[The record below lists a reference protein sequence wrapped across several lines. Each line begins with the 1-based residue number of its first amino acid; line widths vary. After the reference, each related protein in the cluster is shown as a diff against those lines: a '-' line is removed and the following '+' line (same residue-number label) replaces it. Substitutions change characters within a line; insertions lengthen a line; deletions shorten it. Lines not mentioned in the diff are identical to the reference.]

1 VSVIQTGIF
10 TLIKRFPEHMDSLK
24 LLYRES
30 ETFHTICEDYRRCT
44 EALKRWDQSASE
56 DAPALRVEYK
66 DLLHDLELE
75 ILQYLNELSQRKLNE
90 KI

>member
-1 VSVIQTGIF
+1 MSVIRTGIF
-10 TLIKRFPEHMDSLK
+10 TLIERFPEHMDSLK

-30 ETFHTICEDYRRCT
+30 ETFHTICEDYRRCA
-44 EALKRWDQSASE
+44 EALKRWDHSASE